1 MTHRAR
7 ARTWVTFGIT
17 GAVAASALAV
27 LPVAPAASAD
37 GDTFALV
44 GSLQSELGCPGD
56 WQPECADTELLPTD
70 TAGVYAAEFTVPAG
84 SYEYKV
90 AANDAWDASWGL
102 NGGGDNIPLT
112 VAGDTDV
119 RVVFDDTQKRVG
131 IELLSTR
138 GAYDEQAD
146 AALALPPARQPGST
160 ENFYFVM
167 TDRFAN
173 GDASNDTAGIAGDR
187 LDHGFDPTDKGFYHG
202 GDIQGIRDHL
212 DYIEGLGTSAIWF
225 TPSFKNKPVQGE
237 GDNASAGYHGYWIT
251 DFTQI
256 DPHLGTN
263 AELEALIAEA
273 HAKGIKVY
281 FDIITNHTA
290 DVISY
295 EEGQYSYIDT
305 AASPYRDAAGD
316 VFDPSAIAGSPDF
329 PDLDPATSFPYTPT
343 IAPEEADAKVP
354 AWLNDPTVYH
364 NRGDSTWSGES
375 VTFGDFVGL
384 DDLMTEDPTVVNGF
398 VQVYQDWIDLG
409 IDGFRIDTAK
419 HVNFEFWETWSTE
432 VLDYAHAAGKP
443 DFFMFGEVYDAD
455 PVKLSPYVR
464 KTDMNSVLDFTFQ
477 SQAVAFAA
485 GNSAKNLQSLF
496 AGDDYY
502 TTPDSSAT
510 ALPTFLGNHDMG
522 RIGYFLANSGDTA
535 VQRDELAH
543 ELMYLTRGQP
553 VVYYGDEQGFAGTGG
568 DKDARQTLFASQ
580 VDEYVNQPL
589 ITGEDAGSVD
599 RYEVDAPLYTHI
611 AALAELREA
620 HPAIEQG
627 AQVERFVADG
637 AGIYAFSRV
646 DRDEKVEYLVAVNNA
661 NEAKTVDVPTL
672 TADAAFEVLYGDAT
686 ALAANADG
694 VASVTVPAL
703 GAVVWKADRQVTAP
717 DAASAI
723 AVDVPVAG
731 AGVTGITPVS
741 ADVADS
747 TWQETSFAWRVAG
760 SAEWNALGT
769 AEDTTPRVF
778 HDTAGLANGTLVEY
792 RAVSTDAAGNRAAA
806 STYASVGNA
815 VNLVVEEEP
824 EPEIGL
830 VTIPGN
836 HNSEMGCPGDWQ
848 PGCEAAKLTKRADG
862 IYAGTFEVPAGT
874 YEYKVAINGS
884 WALNYGANGVQDG
897 PNVTYT
903 TEGGPVTFYWDPRTN
918 VFSSTAEGPIVT
930 LPGSLQS
937 ELGCPGDWQPGCM
950 VTFAQDGDK
959 DGVYEFSTDGLPA
972 GSYEVKVAHGLSW
985 DENYGVDGVR
995 NGGNISFVV
1004 ATDGEFVTFRY
1015 TLETHVLEVV
1025 VADPP
1030 LAGTGQ
1036 QRAYWLDADTL
1047 AWPASLLG
1055 GANAADLGYSL
1066 EFAAAGG
1073 LGTADGA
1080 VTGADQSVELEFVPG
1095 GIGDE
1100 LAARFPHLAGY
1111 VALSPVGLDREAIAE
1126 LVTGEL
1132 QVAQRTG
1139 DALSAMTGVQLPGV
1153 LDDLYAE
1160 GVASASL
1167 GAAFADGEPTLSV
1180 WAPTAKSVSAQVWES
1195 GSTGDPEVL
1204 PATFDAASGAWSV
1217 AEGVDAGDE
1226 YRWLI
1231 EVYAPTTGEVE
1242 ENSVTDP
1249 YSAALTVNSA
1259 RTVVVDLDDPTLA
1272 PELWAETP
1280 APLVER
1286 QVDRAITELHVRDFS
1301 ITDETV
1307 PEEERG
1313 TYRAFTRNSAGTAQL
1328 RELAAAGINT
1338 VHLLPTFDIATIEER
1353 RDQQATPDCDLETF
1367 GPASEEQQACIEAI
1381 RDLDGFNWGYDP
1393 YHFQAPEGSYAVD
1406 PEGGARVAEFREMV
1420 GALHATGLQVVLDEV
1435 YNHTAQSGQ
1444 GEKSVLDKVV
1454 PGYYHRLNATGGVET
1469 STCCQN
1475 VATEHAVA
1483 EKLMVDSTVLWVRE
1497 YKVDGFRFDLMGHH
1511 SKANLLAIREALDEL
1526 TLAEDGVDGS
1536 KVFVYGEGWNFG
1548 EVANN
1553 ARFEQASQGQLG
1565 GTGIATFNDR
1575 LRDGVHGGSP
1585 VSGDSKYEQG
1595 FGTGLAGELN
1605 GLPVRDG
1612 IRNLGQQTDLV
1623 KVGLAGNLRDFEL
1636 TGHDGV
1642 VKTGAEVDYNGSPA
1656 GYADHPEEV
1665 INYVD
1670 AHDNETLFDLGVLK
1684 LPADTPMADRVRMNT
1699 LSLATVTF
1707 SQSPSFWHAGTELL
1721 RSKSLDRNSYNSGDW
1736 FNRIDWTGQ
1745 ESTFGSGLP
1754 MKSDNE
1760 DHWPVMAERL
1770 ADPALKPTAE
1780 DIAAAEAAALDLLRV
1795 RSSVDLLT
1803 LGSAELI
1810 EQKVSFPNSGAD
1822 ATDGL
1827 IVMLIDDLVGDDVD
1841 PALEGALVVFNAS
1854 PEAITEQVD
1863 GLAGRDFKLA
1873 KALRNG
1879 VDEVVKETKWKAKTG
1894 TLTIP
1899 ARTAAVLVSEQKAT
1913 APGAGAGASGPKATA
1928 GSGGDSAAAAGS
1940 APPIVRLD
1948 AASVKVGST
1957 LAVEGTGF
1965 ESGELVQ
1972 VWLESTPRLLEA
1984 QSAGADGTVA
1994 FEVTIPE
2001 ETEIDGHHVRL
2012 IGVASGDEAVAELT
2026 VVGSLG
2032 LTATQG
2038 ALAVLLGA
2046 ALLAAALIVAGP
2058 RLRRARVTA

>member
-7 ARTWVTFGIT
+7 ARSWLALGIT
-17 GAVAASALAV
+17 GAVAASVLAV
-27 LPVAPAASAD
+27 VPLGAAAEE

-44 GSLQSELGCPGD
+44 GSLQSELGCSED
-56 WQPECADTELLPTD
+56 WQPACEATHLLPTD
-70 TAGVYAAEFTVPAG
+70 TPGVYAADFTVPAG

-131 IELLSTR
+131 LELLDVR
-138 GAYDEQAD
+138 DAYDETTD
-146 AALALPPARQPGST
+146 AALVAPPVRQPGST

-173 GDASNDTAGIAGDR
+173 GDPSNDTAGIEGDR
-187 LDHGFDPTDKGFYHG
+187 LAHGFDPTDKGFYQG
-202 GDIQGIRDHL
+202 GDIQGIRDNL

-237 GDNASAGYHGYWIT
+237 GANASAGYHGYWIT

-273 HAKGIKVY
+273 HDRGIKVY

-295 EEGQYSYIDT
+295 EEGQYSYIDKAT
-305 AASPYRDAAGD
+305 SPYTDAAGNE
-316 VFDPSAIAGSPDF
+316 FDPSAIAGSADF
-329 PDLDPATSFPYTPT
+329 PALDPATSFPYTPT
-343 IAPEEADAKVP
+343 VAPEEADVKVP
-354 AWLNDPTVYH
+354 SWLNDPTLYH

-375 VTFGDFVGL
+375 VTYGDFVGL
-384 DDLMTEDPTVVNGF
+384 DDLMTENPTVVDGF
-398 VQVYQDWIDLG
+398 IDVYQDWVDLG

-419 HVNFEFWETWSTE
+419 HVNFEFWEEWSTE
-432 VLDYAHAAGKP
+432 VLDYARAQGKP

-455 PVKLSPYVR
+455 PAKLSPYVR
-464 KTDMNSVLDFTFQ
+464 NSDMNSVLDFTFQ
-477 SQAVAFAA
+477 SQAVSFAA

-535 VQRDELAH
+535 LQRNELSH

-589 ITGEDAGSVD
+589 VTGENAGSVD
-599 RYEVDAPLYTHI
+599 RYDTDAPLYDHI

-620 HPAIEQG
+620 HPALEQG
-627 AQVERFVADG
+627 AQIERFVADG
-637 AGIYAFSRV
+637 AGVYAFSRV

-672 TADAAFEVLYGDAT
+672 TADGAFEVLYGGGDAVT
-686 ALAANADG
+686 ANGEG
-694 VASVTVPAL
+694 VASVTVPPL
-703 GAVVWKADRQVTAP
+703 GAIVLKADRQVTAP
-717 DAASAI
+717 EAASAI

-731 AGVTGITPVS
+731 AGVTGVTPVS

-760 SAEWNALGT
+760 SEEWTPLGT
-769 AEDTTPRVF
+769 AEDTTPRVY
-778 HDTAGLANGTLVEY
+778 HDTAGLANGTLIEY

-815 VNLVVEEEP
+815 VNLAVEEEP

-830 VTIPGN
+830 VTVPGD

-848 PGCEAAKLTKRADG
+848 PGCEAAKLTERADG
-862 IYAGTFEVPAGT
+862 IYAGTFEIPAGS
-874 YEYKVAINGS
+874 YEYKVAINGD
-884 WALNYGANGVQDG
+884 WTLNYGKNGAEGGD
-897 PNVTYT
+897 NVTYT
-903 TEGGPVTFYWDPRTN
+903 TDGGPVTFYWDPRTK

-937 ELGCPGDWQPGCM
+937 ELGCPGDWQPECM

-972 GSYEVKVAHGLSW
+972 GSYELKVAHGLSW

-1004 ATDGEFVTFRY
+1004 AEDGEFVTFRY
-1015 TLETHVLEVV
+1015 TLESHVLEVV

-1036 QRAYWLDADTL
+1036 QRAYWLDAETL

-1066 EFAAAGG
+1066 EYAAEGG
-1073 LGTADGA
+1073 LGIADGG
-1080 VTGADQSVELEFVPG
+1080 VTGADQSVELGIEPA
-1095 GIGDE
+1095 GIGEE
-1100 LAARFPHLAGY
+1100 LTAKFPHLASY
-1111 VALSPVGLDREAIAE
+1111 VALRPVGLDRAAIAE

-1132 QVAQRTG
+1132 QVAQRLG
-1139 DALSAMTGVQLPGV
+1139 DDLTAMTGVQLPGV

-1167 GAAFADGEPTLSV
+1167 GASFDDGEPTLSV
-1180 WAPTAKSVSAQVWES
+1180 WAPTAKSVSAEVWDA
-1195 GSTGDPEVL
+1195 GSTGDPQVL
-1204 PATFDAASGAWSV
+1204 PAAFDAASGAWSV
-1217 AEGVDAGDE
+1217 ADGVDAGDE
-1226 YRWLI
+1226 YRWLV
-1231 EVYAPTTGEVE
+1231 EVFAPTTGAVE
-1242 ENSVTDP
+1242 QNSVTDP
-1249 YSAALTVNSA
+1249 YSVALTVNST
-1259 RTVVVDLDDPTLA
+1259 RTVVVDLDDPALA

-1280 APLVER
+1280 APVVER
-1286 QVDRAITELHVRDFS
+1286 QVDRSIYELQVRDFS
-1301 ITDETV
+1301 ITDESV
-1307 PEEERG
+1307 PEDERG
-1313 TYRAFTRNSAGTAQL
+1313 TYRAFTRDSAGTEQL
-1328 RELAAAGINT
+1328 RELAAAGVNT

-1353 RDQQATPDCDLETF
+1353 RDRQATPDCDLESF

-1406 PEGGARVAEFREMV
+1406 PQGGARVAEFREMV
-1420 GALHATGLQVVLDEV
+1420 GALHATGLQVVLDQV

-1454 PGYYHRLNATGGVET
+1454 PGYYQRLNATGGVET

-1475 VATEHAVA
+1475 LATENAVA
-1483 EKLMVDSTVLWVRE
+1483 EKLMVDSTVLWAKE

-1511 SKANLLAIREALDEL
+1511 SRENMLAVRAALDEL
-1526 TLAEDGVDGS
+1526 TLEEDGVDGS
-1536 KVFVYGEGWNFG
+1536 KVLLYGEGWNFG
-1548 EVANN
+1548 EVADN
-1553 ARFEQASQGQLG
+1553 ARFTQATQGQLG

-1585 VSGDSKYEQG
+1585 VAGDSKYEQG
-1595 FGTGLAGELN
+1595 FGTGLAGEPN
-1605 GLPVRDG
+1605 GKPVRDG

-1623 KVGLAGNLRDFEL
+1623 KIGLAGNLRDFQF
-1636 TGHDGV
+1636 TAHDGV
-1642 VKTGAEVDYNGSPA
+1642 LKSGAEVDYNGAPA

-1665 INYVD
+1665 VNYVD

-1684 LPADTPMADRVRMNT
+1684 LPQETSMADRIRMNT

-1760 DHWPVMAERL
+1760 DHWPVMAELL

-1795 RSSVDLLT
+1795 RSSVDLLK

-1827 IVMLIDDLVGDDVD
+1827 IVMLIDDLVGEDVD
-1841 PALEGALVVFNAS
+1841 PELEGALVVFNAS
-1854 PEAITEQVD
+1854 PEAVTEDID
-1863 GLAGRDFKLA
+1863 GLAGRDFTLA
-1873 KALRNG
+1873 KPLRTG
-1879 VDEVVKETKWKAKTG
+1879 LDEVVKETKWKAKTG

-1899 ARTAAVLVSEQKAT
+1899 ARTAAVLVDDQKVTGPAKGNGGKP
-1913 APGAGAGASGPKATA
+1913 AAGAVAATDA
-1928 GSGGDSAAAAGS
+1928 S
-1940 APPIVRLD
+1940 APVVRLD
-1948 AASVKVGST
+1948 AASVQTGAT
-1957 LAVEGTGF
+1957 LAVSGSGF
-1965 ESGELVQ
+1965 AEGELVQ
-1972 VWLESTPRLLEA
+1972 VWLESTPTLVEA
-1984 QSAGADGTVA
+1984 QPANADGTVE
-1994 FEVTIPE
+1994 FEIGIPE
-2001 ETEIDGHHVRL
+2001 GTEPGDHHIRL
-2012 IGVASGDEAVAELT
+2012 VGVASGTEAVAELT
-2026 VVGSLG
+2026 AVNSLG
-2032 LTATQG
+2032 LTGLQAG
-2038 ALAVLLGA
+2038 LAGFLAV
-2046 ALLAAALIVAGP
+2046 ALLAAGLLLAAP
-2058 RLRRARVTA
+2058 RLQRVRSSA

>member
-1 MTHRAR
+1 M
-7 ARTWVTFGIT
+7 T
-17 GAVAASALAV
+17 GAVAASVLAV
-27 LPVAPAASAD
+27 VPVGAAAEE

-44 GSLQSELGCPGD
+44 GSLQNELGCSED
-56 WQPECADTELLPTD
+56 WQPSCEATHLLPTD
-70 TAGVYAAEFTVPAG
+70 TAGVYAADFTVPAG

-90 AANDAWDASWGL
+90 AANDAWDDSWGL
-102 NGGGDNIPLT
+102 DGGDGNIPLT

-119 RVVFDDTQKRVG
+119 RVVFDDNQKRVG
-131 IELLSTR
+131 LELLSAR

-146 AALALPPARQPGST
+146 AALVAPPVRQPGST

-173 GDASNDTAGIAGDR
+173 GDETNDTAGIEGDR
-187 LDHGFDPTDKGFYHG
+187 LAHGFDPTDKGFYHG
-202 GDIQGIRDHL
+202 GDIQGIRDNL
-212 DYIEGLGTSAIWF
+212 DYIAGLGTSAIWF

-237 GDNASAGYHGYWIT
+237 GANASAGYHGYWIT

-295 EEGQYSYIDT
+295 EEGQYSYIDKAT
-305 AASPYRDAAGD
+305 SPYRDAAGN
-316 VFDPSAIAGSPDF
+316 VFDPSTIAGSPDF
-329 PDLDPATSFPYTPT
+329 PALDPATSFPYTPT
-343 IAPEEADAKVP
+343 VAAEEADVKVP
-354 AWLNDPTVYH
+354 AWLNDPTLYH

-384 DDLMTEDPTVVNGF
+384 DDLMTEHPTVVDGF
-398 VQVYQDWIDLG
+398 IDVYQDWVDLG

-419 HVNFEFWETWSTE
+419 HVNFEFWEEWSTE
-432 VLDYAHAAGKP
+432 VLDYAHAQGKP

-477 SQAVAFAA
+477 SQAVSFAA

-535 VQRDELAH
+535 VQRNELAH

-553 VVYYGDEQGFAGTGG
+553 VVYYGDEQGFAGAGG
-568 DKDARQTLFASQ
+568 DKDARQTLFASE

-589 ITGEDAGSVD
+589 VTGETAGSVD
-599 RYEVDAPLYTHI
+599 RYDTDAPLYTHI

-620 HPAIEQG
+620 HPALEQG
-627 AQVERFVADG
+627 AQVERFVSDG
-637 AGIYAFSRV
+637 AGVYAFSRV

-661 NEAKTVDVPTL
+661 NEAKTVDVSTL
-672 TADAAFEVLYGDAT
+672 TADGAFEVLYGGGDAVT
-686 ALAANADG
+686 ANGDG

-703 GAVVWKADRQVTAP
+703 GAVVWKADREVTAP
-717 DAASAI
+717 EAASAI
-723 AVDVPVAG
+723 AVDVPAAG
-731 AGVTGITPVS
+731 AGVTGVTPVS

-760 SAEWNALGT
+760 SGEWTPLGT
-769 AEDTTPRVF
+769 AEDTTPRVY

-830 VTIPGN
+830 VTVPGS

-862 IYAGTFEVPAGT
+862 IYAGTFEVPAGS

-903 TEGGPVTFYWDPRTN
+903 TEGGPITFYWDPRTN
-918 VFSSTAEGPIVT
+918 IVSSTAEGPVVT

-937 ELGCPGDWQPGCM
+937 ELGCPGDWQPDCM

-959 DGVYEFSTDGLPA
+959 DGIYEFSTDGLPA

-985 DENYGVDGVR
+985 DENYGADGVR

-1004 ATDGEFVTFRY
+1004 AEDGEFVTFRY
-1015 TLETHVLEVV
+1015 TLETHVLEIV

-1036 QRAYWLDADTL
+1036 QRAYWLDAETL
-1047 AWPASLLG
+1047 AWPASLPG
-1055 GANAADLGYSL
+1055 GANAADLGYTL
-1066 EFAAAGG
+1066 EYAAEGG
-1073 LGTADGA
+1073 LGDADGA
-1080 VTGADQSVELEFVPG
+1080 VTGADRSVELEFDPA
-1095 GIGDE
+1095 GIGEE
-1100 LAARFPHLAGY
+1100 LAATFPHLAGY
-1111 VALSPVGLDREAIAE
+1111 VALRPVGLDREAIAE

-1132 QVAQRTG
+1132 QVAQRDG
-1139 DALSAMTGVQLPGV
+1139 DALTAMTGVQLPGV

-1160 GVASASL
+1160 AVASASL
-1167 GAAFADGEPTLSV
+1167 GASFDGGEPTLTV
-1180 WAPTAKSVSAQVWES
+1180 WAPTAKSVSAQVWAE
-1195 GSTGDPEVL
+1195 GATGDPEVV
-1204 PATFDAASGAWSV
+1204 PAEFDAESGAWSV
-1217 AEGVDAGDE
+1217 ADGVEVGDE

-1231 EVYAPTTGEVE
+1231 DVYAPTTGQVE
-1242 ENSVTDP
+1242 QNSVTDP
-1249 YSAALTVNSA
+1249 YSVALTVNST
-1259 RTVVVDLDDPTLA
+1259 RTVVVDLDDPTLE

-1280 APLVER
+1280 APAVER

-1307 PEEERG
+1307 PEAERG

-1353 RDQQATPDCDLETF
+1353 RDQQATPDCDLESF
-1367 GPASEEQQACIEAI
+1367 GPASPEQQACIEEI

-1475 VATEHAVA
+1475 VATEHEVA
-1483 EKLMVDSTVLWVRE
+1483 QKLMVDSTVLWVKE

-1511 SKANLLAIREALDEL
+1511 SKANMLAIRAALDEL
-1526 TLAEDGVDGS
+1526 TLEEDGVDGS
-1536 KVFVYGEGWNFG
+1536 KVFLYGEGWNFG
-1548 EVANN
+1548 EVADN
-1553 ARFEQASQGQLG
+1553 ARFVQATQGQLG

-1585 VSGDSKYEQG
+1585 VAGDSKYEQG
-1595 FGTGLAGELN
+1595 FGTGLAGEPN
-1605 GLPVRDG
+1605 GKPTRPADQVRD
-1612 IRNLGQQTDLV
+1612 LGEQTDLV
-1623 KVGLAGNLRDFEL
+1623 KIGLAGNLRDFQF

-1642 VKTGAEVDYNGSPA
+1642 LKSGAEVDYNGAPA

-1684 LPADTPMADRVRMNT
+1684 LPQETSMADRVRMNT

-1760 DHWPVMAERL
+1760 DHWPTMTELL
-1770 ADPALKPTAE
+1770 ADESLKPTAE
-1780 DIAAAEAAALDLLRV
+1780 DIASAEVAALDLLRV
-1795 RSSVDLLT
+1795 RDSVDLLK
-1803 LGSAELI
+1803 LGEPELI
-1810 EQKVSFPNSGAD
+1810 RQKVSFPNSGAD

-1827 IVMLIDDLVGDDVD
+1827 IVMLIDDLLGEDVD
-1841 PALEGALVVFNAS
+1841 PELEGALVVFNAS
-1854 PEAITEQVD
+1854 PEAITEDID

-1873 KALRNG
+1873 KPLQTG
-1879 VDEVVKETKWKAKTG
+1879 VDEVVKETKWKSKTG

-1899 ARTAAVLVSEQKAT
+1899 ARTAAVLVDDQKVT
-1913 APGAGAGASGPKATA
+1913 GPAK
-1928 GSGGDSAAAAGS
+1928 GDGKGNGNGKGGGKSAAGTTATTDAA
-1940 APPIVRLD
+1940 APLVRLD

-1957 LAVEGTGF
+1957 LAVSGAGF
-1965 ESGELVQ
+1965 AEGELVQ
-1972 VWLESTPRLLEA
+1972 VWLESTPTLMEA
-1984 QSAGADGTVA
+1984 QPAGADGTVA
-1994 FEVTIPE
+1994 FEIAVPE
-2001 ETEIDGHHVRL
+2001 GTELGDHHIRL
-2012 IGVASGDEAVAELT
+2012 IGIASGTEAVAELT
-2026 VVGSLG
+2026 AVNALG
-2032 LTATQG
+2032 LTGLQSG
-2038 ALAVLLGA
+2038 LAGFLA
-2046 ALLAAALIVAGP
+2046 IALLAVGLMLAAPRVR
-2058 RLRRARVTA
+2058 RLRGTA